1 MPNQAATKKGVAAR
15 PKGENG
21 ESQNQE
27 IVAEVLFFVN
37 ISTLLLTLLMN
48 GAITVACS
56 GGRAKGEPLGSP
68 ESLSEWTLQIFCP
81 DPNAGI
87 GGMIYAY
94 ADCFP

>member
-27 IVAEVLFFVN
+27 IVAEVLFFREYWH
-37 ISTLLLTLLMN
+37 S
-48 GAITVACS
+48 AIDTAKKWCYNS
-56 GGRAKGEPLGSP
+56 GVLRRMGKRRAQGSP

-81 DPNAGI
+81 DLNAGI